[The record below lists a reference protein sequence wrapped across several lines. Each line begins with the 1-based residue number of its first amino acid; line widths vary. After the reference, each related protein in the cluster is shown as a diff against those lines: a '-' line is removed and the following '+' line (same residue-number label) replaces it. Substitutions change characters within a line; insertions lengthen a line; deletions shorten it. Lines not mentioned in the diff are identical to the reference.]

1 MKTYYYRLDAI
12 KFFCIIAVVL
22 IHVTGFLPS
31 NGLATMSNYYVYR
44 YLLDIAVPFFFAASG
59 FFISS
64 KTGTEYIGKYAKK
77 IFIMYIAFSSFYII
91 TNVFFYFY

>member
-1 MKTYYYRLDAI
+1 MKTYYYRLDAM

-31 NGLATMSNYYVYR
+31 NGLATMSNYYIYR

-64 KTGTEYIGKYAKK
+64 KSGTEYSENMLKK
-77 IFIMYIAFSSFYII
+77 
-91 TNVFFYFY
+91 TL